1 MPIAS
6 PPGLSWKTRRAARRR
21 DVRYAFLFMR
31 ASGEQLGEIAE
42 LIDADVLRP
51 IVDRTYP
58 FSETPAALMHV
69 EGGRSKG
76 KVVITHGASA

>member
-1 MPIAS
+1 M
-6 PPGLSWKTRRAARRR
+6 SWKIRRAARSR

-31 ASGEQLGEIAE
+31 ASGEQLREIAE

-58 FSETPAALMHV
+58 FSEAPAALVHG
-69 EGGRSKG
+69 ESGRSKG
-76 KVVITHGASA
+76 KVVITTEALS